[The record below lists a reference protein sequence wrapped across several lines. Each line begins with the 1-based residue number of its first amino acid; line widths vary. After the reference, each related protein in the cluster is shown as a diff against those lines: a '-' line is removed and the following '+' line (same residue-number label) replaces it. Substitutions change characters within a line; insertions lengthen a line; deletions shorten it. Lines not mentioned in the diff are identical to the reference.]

1 MSAIALMEIYRL
13 QSNQWTKSANITHGA
28 NVCTFM
34 NIFAVVATVWD
45 SAWLKMHGE
54 KNKSLWF
61 LVCKIRLFLY
71 LVRILSIKGCMAG
84 CTLMSVASCC
94 CCGRVRGFRNMAMV
108 TIQRFHWAVW
118 SIAILLNHRIS
129 HLIVTIA
136 VSKLPVL
143 DSYVFHREALLYLC
157 LLSLYL

>member
-13 QSNQWTKSANITHGA
+13 QSSQWAKNANITHGA
-28 NVCTFM
+28 NVCTLM
-34 NIFAVVATVWD
+34 NIFAVVATVCD
-45 SAWLKMHGE
+45 SAWLKMHVA
-54 KNKSLWF
+54 KNKSVWF

-71 LVRILSIKGCMAG
+71 LVRILSFKGCIAG
-84 CTLMSVASCC
+84 CTVTCVASWCC
-94 CCGRVRGFRNMAMV
+94 CRRAKGFRDMV
-108 TIQRFHWAVW
+108 VITIQRFHWAVW

-129 HLIVTIA
+129 HFIFTIA